1 MVLSTEPPFLF
12 LHVPKTGGSS
22 IEETLYSYTTWGFHT
37 ITHGVVLQYKHLLN
51 KDLFN
56 TLFKFAFVRNPWD
69 LQVSCY
75 LYYVI
80 QNNIDMTFEEYIKWK
95 FTGNILDMESR
106 LPKDDPNVNIEWLR
120 SCFYVHRTPQNYFLI
135 DEAGNYLVDYIGSFE
150 KLQEHFDVICEKAG
164 IEQSNL
170 SHLNYSH
177 HRDRSIP
184 YQDYYSPETKKI
196 VEERYS
202 LDIKTFGYSFEV
214 GFPNSNLMGLVND
227 DNNSIQKRGYKT
239 PPNFYFTF
247 GDLPYGLN
255 QVASYSS
262 NRKEEEILQEKYEFY
277 RNKHNRR
284 VDFLRNN
291 ITRIN
296 MNIESLEQDIVS
308 NHGDFTVFNKNK
320 EEILSLLDKKLK
332 YQFELG
338 KIESFIEEYESSQNK

>member
-37 ITHGVVLQYKHLLN
+37 ITHGVVLQYKHWLN
-51 KDLFN
+51 KDLFD

-75 LYYVI
+75 QYYVV

-106 LPKDDPNVNIEWLR
+106 LPKDDPNVNTEWLR

-150 KLQEHFDVICEKAG
+150 KLQEHFDIICEKIG
-164 IEQSNL
+164 IENATL
-170 SHLNYSH
+170 AHLNYSH
-177 HRDRSIP
+177 NRDRSIP
-184 YQDYYSPETKKI
+184 YQDYYTPETKKI

-255 QVASYSS
+255 QVASYSYD
-262 NRKEEEILQEKYEFY
+262 RREEDILQEKYEFY

-291 ITRIN
+291 ISRIN
-296 MNIESLEQDIVS
+296 TNIESLEQDIVS

>member
-12 LHVPKTGGSS
+12 IHVPKTGGSS
-22 IEETLYSYTTWGFHT
+22 IEESLYSYTTWGFHT
-37 ITHGVVLQYKHLLN
+37 ITHGVVLQYKHWLN
-51 KDLFN
+51 KELFD

-75 LYYVI
+75 QYYVV
-80 QNNIDMTFEEYIKWK
+80 QNNIEMTFEEYIKWK
-95 FTGNILDMESR
+95 FNGNILDMESR

-120 SCFYVHRTPQNYFLI
+120 SCFYIHRTPQNYFLI
-135 DEAGNYLVDYIGSFE
+135 DESGNYLVDYIGSFE
-150 KLQEHFDVICEKAG
+150 KLQEHYDVICEKIG
-164 IEQSNL
+164 IEPFTL
-170 SHLNYSH
+170 AHLNYSH
-177 HRDRSIP
+177 HRDRLVP
-184 YQDYYSPETKKI
+184 YQDYYTPETKKI

-214 GFPNSNLMGLVND
+214 GFPNSNLMGSVNN

-247 GDLPYGLN
+247 GDLPYGLS
-255 QVASYSS
+255 QVASFSD
-262 NRKEEEILQEKYEFY
+262 NRKENEILQEKYEFY

-291 ITRIN
+291 VTRIN
-296 MNIESLEQDIVS
+296 MNIESLEIDIIS

-320 EEILSLLDKKLK
+320 DEILSLLDKKLK
-332 YQFELG
+332 YQFEIG
-338 KIESFIEEYESSQNK
+338 KIESFIVEYESSQNK